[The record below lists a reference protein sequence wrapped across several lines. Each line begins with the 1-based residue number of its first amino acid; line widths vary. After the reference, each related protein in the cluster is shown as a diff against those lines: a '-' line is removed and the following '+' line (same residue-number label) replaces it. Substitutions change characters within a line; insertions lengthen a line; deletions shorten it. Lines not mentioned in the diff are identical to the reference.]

1 MRRRGR
7 LLLRLHTLSRG
18 RRPATLALAALLAL
32 GAMVVVEPRSA
43 RADPIPEYP
52 VLTVDP
58 TCEPTP
64 QNSDGDT
71 ITLTVHGF
79 SFEAGRPVM
88 IYFNHNQAA
97 GAESVAPGP
106 AGAFE
111 VGLTVQEVGATASY
125 EIDAYYVDGGV
136 TDNPTAFTYLNVP
149 CDQTLGTIAIT
160 PDCGPPNTPIA
171 MHVDLSNFLPDQPI
185 TVQVLD
191 LFTSTTV
198 YGQAGPTVP
207 TDPNAVSFDF
217 SFSVPANGAYRVV
230 ATQPAPIILLD
241 TATQSGK
248 TATSGFVAPCSQAVL
263 SPTCNVAGSA
273 PDRYS
278 IQVAGSGLLPNLP
291 VGIIF
296 DSASQPEYFGG
307 TGPVNPDGSFGPV
320 EITPYARGPGT
331 YDVELTQQNDSPIL
345 HYTHATFTV
354 ACPAPGAV
362 TLNPTC
368 AAPQFSG
375 DQPQAF
381 QLQVSGGGF
390 QPGLPVVVTFDP
402 DGLSGPAYTPETA
415 QVAADGS
422 GNFGTTLNVLAR
434 PAGTYRIGVQQQ
446 VNGQLIE
453 GSAPPFN
460 VPCSAPSPKIT
471 TVKPNCGDDVGV
483 NPSPYSIEVVG
494 RGYIPGFVQLIFD
507 VDGTPEQFSTTAN
520 ANGRFDTTITPAARP
535 AGAHRIAAQQAD
547 ANRLLSQAFAAFNV
561 PCTATLLTLTPDTTS
576 PGFVVT
582 VHGSGFPAGKQIEL
596 HWSYGIGATRPIDVT
611 VDGDGT
617 FERQILIFA
626 HDFAGERELTAGT
639 PANPNAFPGAQ
650 ATLLVSAGQGSPP
663 AYSIFGGDP
672 SDQPPIILRR

>member
-1 MRRRGR
+1 MRRNIG
-7 LLLRLHTLSRG
+7 LLLRLHTLTRG

-32 GAMVVVEPRSA
+32 GATVVVEPHGA

-79 SFEAGRPVM
+79 SFEAGRAVM
-88 IYFNHNQAA
+88 IYFNHNQAS

-111 VGLTVQEVGATASY
+111 VALTVTEVGNTPSY
-125 EIDAYYVDGGV
+125 EIDAYYVDQGV

-149 CDQTLGTIAIT
+149 CDSTLGTIAIT
-160 PDCGPPNTPIA
+160 PDCGPANTPIA
-171 MHVDLSNFLPDQPI
+171 MHVDLTGFLPNMPI
-185 TVQVLD
+185 GIQVLD
-191 LFTSTTV
+191 PFSSATV
-198 YGQAGPTVP
+198 YGQAGPAVP
-207 TDPNAVSFDF
+207 PDPNAASFDF
-217 SFSVPANGAYRVV
+217 TFNVPANGAYRVV
-230 ATQPAPIILLD
+230 ATQAGAIID
-241 TATQSGK
+241 SGPPGK
-248 TATSGFVAPCSQAVL
+248 TATTGFVAPCSQAQL

-296 DSASQPEYFGG
+296 DSASQPEFFGG
-307 TGPVNPDGSFGPV
+307 TAPVNADGTFGPV

-375 DQPQAF
+375 DQQQTF

-390 QPGLPVVVTFDP
+390 QAGLPVIVTFDP
-402 DGLSGPAYTPETA
+402 DGLSGPAYTPETT

-422 GNFGTTLNVLAR
+422 GNFSATLNVLAR
-434 PAGTYRIGVQQQ
+434 PAGTYRIAVQQQ
-446 VNGQLIE
+446 VNGQLIQ
-453 GSAPPFN
+453 GTVPPFN

-483 NPSPYSIEVVG
+483 NPQPYSIEVVG

-507 VDGTPEQFSTTAN
+507 VGGTAEQFSTTAN
-520 ANGRFDTTITPAARP
+520 ANGRFDATIAPAAKP
-535 AGAHRIAAQQAD
+535 AGAYRIAAQQAD
-547 ANRLLSQAFAAFNV
+547 ANHLLSQAFANFSV
-561 PCTATLLTLTPDTTS
+561 PCTATLLTVTPNSAS

-596 HWSYGIGATRPIDVT
+596 HWSFGIAAAQPIDVT
-611 VDGDGT
+611 VGADGSFD
-617 FERQILIFA
+617 RQVLIFA
-626 HDFAGERELTAGT
+626 HDFSGERELTAGT
-639 PANPNAFPGAQ
+639 SANPTAFPGAQ

-663 AYSIFGGDP
+663 SYSIFGGDP